1 MTKRATFSEGVPVI
15 QGAPDSDEYAIPVQI
30 VGSAATGTT
39 VEVTQAT
46 AGNLNATVI
55 ATNLSSNIAQVGG
68 TTTVN
73 GGVAGT
79 LAVGGNVAH
88 SGASTANPV
97 QVGGR
102 IVPSTIA
109 TVDTTLV
116 AADVSYVPISTGLQ
130 AIVKPFSTSELD
142 YVFPMSS
149 VGTVVT
155 LQQIVP
161 ASGTASVRNYVTSL
175 TVQSDTL
182 GAAGNAWILDGQG
195 AIGTSVTI
203 ATPGVF
209 TSTSHDLKI
218 GDAIVFTSLG
228 TITGISTNTVYY
240 ITATSFATTTF
251 TVATTQ
257 GGTALQIT
265 GTTAAFTFYRIFHQ
279 LRFQTTAINVPT
291 QISFPNPPKGIANSA
306 VNLLIP
312 ASLTSGSIYLT
323 ISGFRG
329 F

>member
-30 VGSAATGTT
+30 VGSAATGTI
-39 VEVTQAT
+39 VEVTQAI

-79 LAVGGNVAH
+79 LAVGGNVSH
-88 SGASTANPV
+88 SEASTANPV
-97 QVGGR
+97 QIGGR
-102 IVPSTIA
+102 VVPSTIT

-116 AADVSYVPISTGLQ
+116 ATDVSYLPVSTGLQ
-130 AIVKPFSTSELD
+130 AIVKPFATSELD
-142 YVFPMSS
+142 YVFNMSS
-149 VGTVVT
+149 VGTVT
-155 LQQIVP
+155 TIQQIVP
-161 ASGTASVRNYVTSL
+161 ASGIASVRNYVTSL
-175 TVQSDTL
+175 IVQSDTL
-182 GAAGNAWILDGQG
+182 GATGNAWVLDGQG

-209 TSTSHDLKI
+209 TSSAHELKI

-228 TITGISTNTVYY
+228 TITGMSTNTVYY
-240 ITATSFATTTF
+240 VTPTSFTTTTF
-251 TVATTQ
+251 TIATTQ

-265 GTTAAFTFYRIFHQ
+265 GTTSAFTFYRVFHQ

-291 QISFPNPPKGIANSA
+291 QITFPNPPKGIANSA

-312 ASLTSGSIYLT
+312 TSLTSGSVYIT
-323 ISGFRG
+323 VSGFRG